1 VPPFEAER
9 TACSPIDRKGNGL
22 ILSKVLRRSPEASR
36 YENTPG
42 ADNTV
47 ELLGMS
53 VANLSIEEVCT
64 RIDARVQ
71 SREPGYVVTPNV
83 DHVCRLARD
92 KALQKAYQEAF
103 LVLVDGIPLMWIA
116 RLKGVPLK
124 QKLSGS
130 DLIYWLSEHAAARGY
145 SVYLL
150 GASPGVAQETAAKLC
165 ECYPGLKVAGVQS
178 PPMGFD
184 SNPDANAEVVR
195 RLREAQP
202 DICFVALGSPRQEVW
217 IHRHCKD
224 LEVPVV
230 IGVGASFDFV
240 SGRVRRAPRLLQYVG
255 LEWLWRLCLEP
266 RRLWR
271 RYLIDDSR
279 FVLLVLRDLWLRRKT
294 VRQGKRP
301 G

>member
-1 VPPFEAER
+1 MPSFAAGE
-9 TACSPIDRKGNGL
+9 TASFQIDRKGNGL
-22 ILSKVLRRSPEASR
+22 VLNKVLRKSPELSG
-36 YENTPG
+36 YGGEPG
-42 ADNTV
+42 AENTV

-53 VANLSIEEVCT
+53 VANLSIEEV
-64 RIDARVQ
+64 RARVDARIQ

-92 KALQKAYQEAF
+92 KALQRAYREAF
-103 LVLVDGIPLMWIA
+103 LVLVDGIPLMWTA

-150 GASPGVAQETAAKLC
+150 GAGPGVAQETAAKLC
-165 ECYPGLKVAGVQS
+165 ERYPGLKVAGVQS

-184 SNPDANAEVVR
+184 SDPEANAEVVQ
-195 RLREAQP
+195 RLREARP
-202 DICFVALGSPRQEVW
+202 DICFVALGSPRQEIW
-217 IHRHCKD
+217 IHKHCKH
-224 LEVPVV
+224 LEVPVI

-240 SGRVRRAPRLLQYVG
+240 SGRVRRAPRLLQYAG

-271 RYLIDDSR
+271 RYLIYDSR
-279 FVLLVLRDLWLRRKT
+279 FVLIALADLWLARRM
-294 VRQGKRP
+294 VRQGKRTR
-301 G
+301 